1 MFVDRVLV
9 STAGVVDRQ
18 TNAGVRAKGQ
28 CVKAVLRTR
37 CQPRAY
43 ADAIL
48 RVCRLYAESPLSLAG
63 MTGADL
69 KKTNRGNHG
78 ES

>member
-1 MFVDRVLV
+1 MLEERE
-9 STAGVVDRQ
+9 
-18 TNAGVRAKGQ
+18 RA
-28 CVKAVLRTR
+28 CDEDALRTR

-43 ADAIL
+43 ADATL
-48 RVCRLYAESPLSLAG
+48 RVCRLYA
-63 MTGADL
+63 TGVAVADL